1 MSDQSQGPGW
11 WQASDNKWYPPEA
24 AQGQTAPG
32 QTGPGQGGPGMGAP
46 MGHPSS
52 GMPTTDEAKG
62 FVRSLYDFQFDHFVT
77 PKVLRVLYAVA
88 VVLLSLGAVF
98 FLIASLAT
106 GEPEAIIFALIVIP
120 IGYLVYLALT
130 RMYFE
135 LVSALFRIAD
145 DLRAIRRSKGI

>member
-1 MSDQSQGPGW
+1 MSEQSQGPGW

-24 AQGQTAPG
+24 AQAAPG
-32 QTGPGQGGPGMGAP
+32 QPTAGQGGPGGGAP
-46 MGHPSS
+46 MNHPPS
-52 GMPTTDEAKG
+52 GMPSTEEAKG

-88 VVLLSLGAVF
+88 VILLSLGAVI

-106 GEPEAIIFALIVIP
+106 GDPGAIIFALIVVP
-120 IGYLVYLALT
+120 IGYLIYLALT